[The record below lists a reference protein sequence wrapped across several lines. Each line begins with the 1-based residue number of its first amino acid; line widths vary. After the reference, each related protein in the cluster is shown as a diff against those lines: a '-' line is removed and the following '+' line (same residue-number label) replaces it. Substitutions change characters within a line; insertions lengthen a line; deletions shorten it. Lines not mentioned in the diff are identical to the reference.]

1 MESPVR
7 RREPGAKTL
16 LQSSS
21 TPKSRGK
28 CQNPQG
34 MATDTQPLSWGK
46 FRPLQAAE
54 SGSAVWSDRI
64 YALARWRISQSAA
77 VAAAMIGRMTLTL
90 RICQPKALKTAPEAR
105 AVKAVV
111 PKTMNSLKACTLDC
125 SSGR

>member
-16 LQSSS
+16 PRSSS

-28 CQNPQG
+28 CQNPQS
-34 MATDTQPLSWGK
+34 MATATQPLSWGK
-46 FRPLQAAE
+46 FRPLEATDC
-54 SGSAVWSDRI
+54 GSALWSDRI
-64 YALARWRISQSAA
+64 YALARWRTSQSAA
-77 VAAAMIGRMTLTL
+77 VAAAMIGTMTLML

-111 PKTMNSLKACTLDC
+111 PNTMNSLKACTLDC